1 MNGSMKLLPVVRRM
15 LECQVLNS
23 EDTLRCRSLI
33 ADCQSSFFQLVQDIL
48 PDHNTDKFTRV
59 QELDD
64 TKNVLILD

>member
-23 EDTLRCRSLI
+23 EDTL
-33 ADCQSSFFQLVQDIL
+33 CQSSFFQLVQDIL